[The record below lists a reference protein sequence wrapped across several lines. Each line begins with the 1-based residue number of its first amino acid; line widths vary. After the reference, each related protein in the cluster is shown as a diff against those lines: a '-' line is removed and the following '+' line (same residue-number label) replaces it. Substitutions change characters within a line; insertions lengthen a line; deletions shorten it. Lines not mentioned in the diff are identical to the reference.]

1 MKRVLEEGW
10 GFTAKS
16 GATVS
21 GLGERIGEEA
31 PGKCSG
37 GGGQRENRSLGKGGG
52 LVCGLVRGEEGR
64 GVFWRAD
71 LGDLPGPRAQA
82 LGWKAL

>member
-1 MKRVLEEGW
+1 MKRVLEEVR

-21 GLGERIGEEA
+21 GLAERVGEGA
-31 PGKCSG
+31 PGKCR